1 MAFCTNCGAKLADD
15 AKFCTECG
23 AKVEPLPSEPV
34 TEPVTTPASA
44 SGAAPANDYTRPV
57 SDYTYTPP
65 SNGYTYTPTGQ
76 NTASSGSYSPEI
88 PRNTYS
94 YDPAAASTGGTQP
107 PRPPHDIPGGS
118 QPQKRKMS
126 FLPFL
131 LIAIGVAALV
141 FLLISFFGSDSD
153 GVYVA
158 SYGTFAGSR
167 IEIEDMWPN
176 GFTIELL
183 SKNKCRVA
191 VNGET
196 ETCRY
201 KLENNGEIEIDLR
214 GDEDLEGRLVD
225 NRLTLEDVMDSGV
238 DLVFYK
244 EGTVAPAVEVPAVTE
259 APAIDTP
266 VATAAPIDSDY
277 AWWDGDWYGWW
288 IIESGTGDYALSEG
302 GWWDACA
309 HIDLGED
316 GSGTLTL
323 WDDSCEA
330 GEYIAQASVQAEADL
345 TTSGRLVSTDGSFLN
360 CPLTGADAWY
370 IDAAAPESMPYHD
383 MICISGVYTDPEG
396 SGSSFVYTIY
406 LRPWGM
412 DWEDV
417 RAADESLLPYYY
429 DDWYLPLI
437 EAGGSMPDQIGE
449 ALSYA

>member
-1 MAFCTNCGAKLADD
+1 MLVLLAVLWWLIGGRLF
-15 AKFCTECG
+15 APYEMQ
-23 AKVEPLPSEPV
+23 
-34 TEPVTTPASA
+34 TEPV
-44 SGAAPANDYTRPV
+44 D
-57 SDYTYTPP
+57 P
-65 SNGYTYTPTGQ
+65 SLH
-76 NTASSGSYSPEI
+76 TA
-88 PRNTYS
+88 
-94 YDPAAASTGGTQP
+94 TQAE
-107 PRPPHDIPGGS
+107 
-118 QPQKRKMS
+118 
-126 FLPFL
+126 F
-131 LIAIGVAALV
+131 
-141 FLLISFFGSDSD
+141 
-153 GVYVA
+153 
-158 SYGTFAGSR
+158 
-167 IEIEDMWPN
+167 WN
-176 GFTIELL
+176 
-183 SKNKCRVA
+183 
-191 VNGET
+191 
-196 ETCRY
+196 
-201 KLENNGEIEIDLR
+201 
-214 GDEDLEGRLVD
+214 
-225 NRLTLEDVMDSGV
+225 
-238 DLVFYK
+238 
-244 EGTVAPAVEVPAVTE
+244 
-259 APAIDTP
+259 
-266 VATAAPIDSDY
+266 
-277 AWWDGDWYGWW
+277 GDWYGWW

>member
-1 MAFCTNCGAKLADD
+1 MKCRRSRWIRRC
-15 AKFCTECG
+15 
-23 AKVEPLPSEPV
+23 
-34 TEPVTTPASA
+34 
-44 SGAAPANDYTRPV
+44 
-57 SDYTYTPP
+57 
-65 SNGYTYTPTGQ
+65 
-76 NTASSGSYSPEI
+76 I
-88 PRNTYS
+88 
-94 YDPAAASTGGTQP
+94 P
-107 PRPPHDIPGGS
+107 PRRRNSGTATGTAGG
-118 QPQKRKMS
+118 
-126 FLPFL
+126 
-131 LIAIGVAALV
+131 
-141 FLLISFFGSDSD
+141 
-153 GVYVA
+153 
-158 SYGTFAGSR
+158 
-167 IEIEDMWPN
+167 
-176 GFTIELL
+176 
-183 SKNKCRVA
+183 
-191 VNGET
+191 
-196 ETCRY
+196 
-201 KLENNGEIEIDLR
+201 
-214 GDEDLEGRLVD
+214 
-225 NRLTLEDVMDSGV
+225 
-238 DLVFYK
+238 
-244 EGTVAPAVEVPAVTE
+244 
-259 APAIDTP
+259 
-266 VATAAPIDSDY
+266 
-277 AWWDGDWYGWW
+277 
-288 IIESGTGDYALSEG
+288 IIESGTGDYALSAG

-309 HIDLGED
+309 RIDLGED

>member
-65 SNGYTYTPTGQ
+65 SNGYTYTPAGQ

-153 GVYVA
+153 ADDPTYGVYVA

-167 IEIEDMWPN
+167 IEIEDMWPR
-176 GFTIELL
+176 I
-183 SKNKCRVA
+183 
-191 VNGET
+191 
-196 ETCRY
+196 
-201 KLENNGEIEIDLR
+201 
-214 GDEDLEGRLVD
+214 
-225 NRLTLEDVMDSGV
+225 
-238 DLVFYK
+238 
-244 EGTVAPAVEVPAVTE
+244 
-259 APAIDTP
+259 
-266 VATAAPIDSDY
+266 
-277 AWWDGDWYGWW
+277 
-288 IIESGTGDYALSEG
+288 
-302 GWWDACA
+302 
-309 HIDLGED
+309 
-316 GSGTLTL
+316 
-323 WDDSCEA
+323 
-330 GEYIAQASVQAEADL
+330 
-345 TTSGRLVSTDGSFLN
+345 
-360 CPLTGADAWY
+360 
-370 IDAAAPESMPYHD
+370 YH
-383 MICISGVYTDPEG
+383 
-396 SGSSFVYTIY
+396 
-406 LRPWGM
+406 
-412 DWEDV
+412 
-417 RAADESLLPYYY
+417 RAAF
-429 DDWYLPLI
+429 
-437 EAGGSMPDQIGE
+437 QK
-449 ALSYA
+449 

>member
-1 MAFCTNCGAKLADD
+1 MIA
-15 AKFCTECG
+15 
-23 AKVEPLPSEPV
+23 
-34 TEPVTTPASA
+34 
-44 SGAAPANDYTRPV
+44 
-57 SDYTYTPP
+57 
-65 SNGYTYTPTGQ
+65 
-76 NTASSGSYSPEI
+76 
-88 PRNTYS
+88 PRNT
-94 YDPAAASTGGTQP
+94 ARENNTTHTGN
-107 PRPPHDIPGGS
+107 DKEVIM
-118 QPQKRKMS
+118 KK
-126 FLPFL
+126 
-131 LIAIGVAALV
+131 AISLALV
-141 FLLISFFGSDSD
+141 LIM
-153 GVYVA
+153 A
-158 SYGTFAGSR
+158 
-167 IEIEDMWPN
+167 
-176 GFTIELL
+176 L
-183 SKNKCRVA
+183 SLTAC
-191 VNGET
+191 
-196 ETCRY
+196 
-201 KLENNGEIEIDLR
+201 
-214 GDEDLEGRLVD
+214 GD
-225 NRLTLEDVMDSGV
+225 
-238 DLVFYK
+238 K
-244 EGTVAPAVEVPAVTE
+244 EGTGN
-259 APAIDTP
+259 
-266 VATAAPIDSDY
+266 AAQTGDKVLD
-277 AWWDGDWYGWW
+277 WWNGDWYGWW

-309 HIDLGED
+309 RIELGED

>member
-1 MAFCTNCGAKLADD
+1 MAFCPYCGSKVEQG

-23 AKVEPLPSEPV
+23 AALEQQ
-34 TEPVTTPASA
+34 TPQ
-44 SGAAPANDYTRPV
+44 P
-57 SDYTYTPP
+57 
-65 SNGYTYTPTGQ
+65 Q
-76 NTASSGSYSPEI
+76 
-88 PRNTYS
+88 
-94 YDPAAASTGGTQP
+94 PAAQTQSTA
-107 PRPPHDIPGGS
+107 S
-118 QPQKRKMS
+118 QPQRADGFPPPPEAPYPAPQPKTAKKRSKA
-126 FLPFL
+126 L
-131 LIAIGVAALV
+131 LIIGIVAGVLV
-141 FLLISFFGSDSD
+141 LL
-153 GVYVA
+153 
-158 SYGTFAGSR
+158 
-167 IEIEDMWPN
+167 
-176 GFTIELL
+176 
-183 SKNKCRVA
+183 A
-191 VNGET
+191 VLWG
-196 ETCRY
+196 
-201 KLENNGEIEIDLR
+201 LI
-214 GDEDLEGRLVD
+214 GR
-225 NRLTLEDVMDSGV
+225 
-238 DLVFYK
+238 
-244 EGTVAPAVEVPAVTE
+244 
-259 APAIDTP
+259 
-266 VATAAPIDSDY
+266 
-277 AWWDGDWYGWW
+277 W

>member
-1 MAFCTNCGAKLADD
+1 MKKVLSLVMILILSLTSCGGKGGGASDDPNLGKYIGEEYSGDGSNWFSLSEIFDEGESYIELKDGGKGVFCLGGDATDIKWTLESDGTLKL
-15 AKFCTECG
+15 
-23 AKVEPLPSEPV
+23 
-34 TEPVTTPASA
+34 
-44 SGAAPANDYTRPV
+44 TRD
-57 SDYTYTPP
+57 SLE
-65 SNGYTYTPTGQ
+65 SNGTLKDGMITLTDLWG
-76 NTASSGSYSPEI
+76 NEVTITFRKEGGSE
-88 PRNTYS
+88 
-94 YDPAAASTGGTQP
+94 AAATG
-107 PRPPHDIPGGS
+107 DA
-118 QPQKRKMS
+118 
-126 FLPFL
+126 L
-131 LIAIGVAALV
+131 L
-141 FLLISFFGSDSD
+141 D
-153 GVYVA
+153 
-158 SYGTFAGSR
+158 
-167 IEIEDMWPN
+167 
-176 GFTIELL
+176 
-183 SKNKCRVA
+183 
-191 VNGET
+191 
-196 ETCRY
+196 
-201 KLENNGEIEIDLR
+201 
-214 GDEDLEGRLVD
+214 
-225 NRLTLEDVMDSGV
+225 
-238 DLVFYK
+238 
-244 EGTVAPAVEVPAVTE
+244 
-259 APAIDTP
+259 
-266 VATAAPIDSDY
+266 
-277 AWWDGDWYGWW
+277 WWNGDWYGWW
-288 IIESGTGDYALSEG
+288 IIESGTGDYTLSEG

-417 RAADESLLPYYY
+417 RAKDESLLPYYY

>member
-34 TEPVTTPASA
+34 TEPVTTPAPA
-44 SGAAPANDYTRPV
+44 SDAAPANDYTRPV

-65 SNGYTYTPTGQ
+65 SNGYTYAPAGQ

-141 FLLISFFGSDSD
+141 FLLIGVFGNRSGD
-153 GVYVA
+153 VYNAVYGKIGLRTVA
-158 SYGTFAGSR
+158 A
-167 IEIEDMWPN
+167 EDMWED
-176 GFTIELL
+176 GFRIELF
-183 SKNKCRVA
+183 SNGKCRATV
-191 VNGET
+191 GDET

-201 KLENNGEIEIDLR
+201 ELDDDGNIDVLLYDAEMHGTLSGDVIVFEN
-214 GDEDLEGRLVD
+214 VF
-225 NRLTLEDVMDSGV
+225 DSGM
-238 DLVFYK
+238 DLYFVR
-244 EGTVAPAVEVPAVTE
+244 EGGSIPAEGSKPVGGQTTE
-259 APAIDTP
+259 APAEAPVDTG
-266 VATAAPIDSDY
+266 SDY

-449 ALSYA
+449 ELSYA